1 MIVTDV
7 AVRNFFFL
15 ALACKISLIFASF
28 EHCTKISVLV
38 LLIFVK
44 SKRGFSSLPY
54 FTFLPGCGNKEPS
67 NFKSDHQI
75 SPTWN
80 IFYLFRF
87 TQPVKNYSSSPIP
100 IVKFIDFIF
109 VARLAG
115 STSRCWTT

>member
-7 AVRNFFFL
+7 AVRNFFFSI

-44 SKRGFSSLPY
+44 SKRGFSSLPS

-75 SPTWN
+75 SPSW
-80 IFYLFRF
+80 
-87 TQPVKNYSSSPIP
+87 KNHFDLASSTLAREQ
-100 IVKFIDFIF
+100 
-109 VARLAG
+109 ARLLG
-115 STSRCWTT
+115 VS